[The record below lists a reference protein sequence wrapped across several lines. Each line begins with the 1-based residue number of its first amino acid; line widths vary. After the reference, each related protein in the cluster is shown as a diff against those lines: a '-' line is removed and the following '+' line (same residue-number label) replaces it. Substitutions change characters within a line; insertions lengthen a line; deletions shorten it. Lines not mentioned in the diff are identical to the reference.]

1 MALLRRLACACAA
14 LALVALSE
22 EPVADGAAPVE
33 AAPAEGGAESDKTG
47 DLLKELTIV
56 MGNEVIDERTFVIR
70 DTAKSGKKYIRLGN
84 VAPIEKG
91 SMSDEEYQEK
101 KEAPE
106 QGQLKEQTDEE
117 TATVIADIWTIDGRH
132 INGVLTKA
140 GHLAKTEDY
149 ESELAK
155 DILTAAAD
163 TNKRDM
169 YKDLEEALKESHKA
183 KAQAAAEEAEQEP
196 AEPLGLSGW
205 IGLSVVGLLV
215 AGVALDFGRAPKKQ
229 KVNLNRKRGIFGQL
243 MSKLKGQ

>member
-1 MALLRRLACACAA
+1 ML
-14 LALVALSE
+14 
-22 EPVADGAAPVE
+22 
-33 AAPAEGGAESDKTG
+33 
-47 DLLKELTIV
+47 
-56 MGNEVIDERTFVIR
+56 FW
-70 DTAKSGKKYIRLGN
+70 
-84 VAPIEKG
+84 
-91 SMSDEEYQEK
+91 

-117 TATVIADIWTIDGRH
+117 TATVVADIWTIDGRH

-196 AEPLGLSGW
+196 VEPLGLSGW

-215 AGVALDFGRAPKKQ
+215 AGVALDFGRPPKKQ
-229 KVNLNRKRGIFGQL
+229 KVNLNKKRGIFGSL
-243 MSKLKGQ
+243 MSKIKGQ